1 MNFEEYAAKPVLAAA
16 GIATPSGELA
26 TAGDAVGAIAA
37 RLGGGCVVKAQVPT
51 GKRGK
56 AGGIKV
62 AGSVAEAAAHAEAI
76 LGMAIGN
83 HTVSAVL
90 VESQVD
96 IAKELYAAVLN
107 DSETKGPLVMFS
119 TEGGMDIEAVAEAS
133 PEKLRR
139 HLVDIRKGFGMADA
153 QAMLSGLDVNDADV
167 QVAETLTKLYA
178 AYIANDAETLEINP
192 LVVTGGG
199 DVIALDCKLVLDDS
213 AIKRQGDLAAQG
225 APDKLTQLEERG
237 QAAGLK
243 YIELDGNVG
252 VLANGAGLTMTTMDV
267 IRHHGGAPANF
278 CEIGGEAY
286 TKAKVA
292 LELVLS
298 KPGVNALVVNFCG
311 AFARCDVMMEGFLNA
326 WHELRPN
333 VPVFFSIAGTG
344 DVEAIKMLKDGLDMD
359 PLTDM
364 SAACAAAV
372 QAAGGD

>member
-199 DVIALDCKLVLDDS
+199 DVIALD
-213 AIKRQGDLAAQG
+213 
-225 APDKLTQLEERG
+225 
-237 QAAGLK
+237 
-243 YIELDGNVG
+243 
-252 VLANGAGLTMTTMDV
+252 
-267 IRHHGGAPANF
+267 
-278 CEIGGEAY
+278 
-286 TKAKVA
+286 
-292 LELVLS
+292 
-298 KPGVNALVVNFCG
+298 
-311 AFARCDVMMEGFLNA
+311 
-326 WHELRPN
+326 
-333 VPVFFSIAGTG
+333 
-344 DVEAIKMLKDGLDMD
+344 
-359 PLTDM
+359 
-364 SAACAAAV
+364 
-372 QAAGGD
+372 